1 MSAAAVYPIGYVSLT
16 TGLSA
21 HVLRAWERRYAAV
34 KPSRS
39 ASGRRLY
46 SQEDID
52 RLVLLQRAV
61 TKGHSISQIAGLDV
75 AELTGLAGFPVR
87 SRPKSTPIDGSPTID
102 KIIDNCLR
110 ATADLD
116 DVALHTALRQAELYH
131 SRKTVIE
138 AIIVPFMEDVGRKW
152 RQGEL
157 RIAHERLSSG
167 AVSACLNNMLARNPV
182 QQSPAPRI
190 LVAAP
195 AGQHCPLGALAVG
208 VIAQDCGWHPVLIGS
223 DVPMEDIA
231 SAGIAIDPQLIA
243 LSLTCRLDDHCVDS
257 ELRRFGKLL
266 AKRCPFVVGGAA
278 SDAHR
283 GSIEEAGG
291 ALCVSSDE
299 LVERFL

>member
-1 MSAAAVYPIGYVSLT
+1 MSAVAVYPIGYVSLT

-61 TKGHSISQIAGLDV
+61 TRGHSISQIAGLDV

-87 SRPKSTPIDGSPTID
+87 SRPETKPIDASPTTDKLID
-102 KIIDNCLR
+102 DCLR
-110 ATADLD
+110 AAADLD
-116 DVALHTALRQAELYH
+116 DVALHTALRQAELH
-131 SRKTVIE
+131 HNRKTVIE
-138 AIIVPFMEDVGRKW
+138 AIIVPFMADVGRKW
-152 RQGEL
+152 RRGEL

-167 AVSACLNNMLARNPV
+167 AVAACLNNMLARKPFKE
-182 QQSPAPRI
+182 SHAPRI
-190 LVAAP
+190 LLAAP

-231 SAGIAIDPQLIA
+231 SAGISIDPQLIA

-266 AKRCPFVVGGAA
+266 AKRYPFVVGGAA

-283 GSIEEAGG
+283 DSIDEAGG
-291 ALCVSSDE
+291 TLCVSSDE

>member
-1 MSAAAVYPIGYVSLT
+1 MPAVAVYPIGYVSLT

-52 RLVLLQRAV
+52 RLVLLKRAV
-61 TKGHSISQIAGLDV
+61 ARGNSISQIAGLDD
-75 AELTGLAGFPVR
+75 AALTGLAGFPVR
-87 SRPKSTPIDGSPTID
+87 SRPDSTPIDTPSSID
-102 KIIDNCLR
+102 DLIGDCLR

-116 DVALHTALRQAELYH
+116 DMALQTALRQAELH
-131 SRKTVIE
+131 HNRKTVIE
-138 AIIVPFMEDVGRKW
+138 AIIVPFMAGVGRKW
-152 RQGEL
+152 RRGEL

-167 AVSACLNNMLARNPV
+167 VVATCLAGMLARNPV
-182 QQSPAPRI
+182 QQSQVPRI
-190 LVAAP
+190 LIAAP
-195 AGQHCPLGALAVG
+195 AGQRCPLGALAVG

-223 DVPMEDIA
+223 DLPMEEIA
-231 SAGIAIDPQLIA
+231 SAGVTIDPQLIA

-257 ELRRFGKLL
+257 ELRRFGNLL
-266 AKRCPFVVGGAA
+266 ANRYPFVVGGAA
-278 SDAHR
+278 SATHR

-299 LVERFL
+299 LVDRFL